1 MVLTKP
7 INAYPIL
14 LRVVLKPPSPA
25 TDPRR
30 GRRCERPCESRDTSA
45 RVIVQCLQFCYNR
58 AMSIT
63 REDVQHIAE
72 LAKLR
77 LTEAEEAR
85 YQEQLSA
92 ILDYAARLNALDTS
106 AISPTATV
114 LPLRSVM
121 RDDVARPSPSADEI
135 LANAPAR
142 VDQAFE
148 VRAVLD

>member
-1 MVLTKP
+1 
-7 INAYPIL
+7 
-14 LRVVLKPPSPA
+14 
-25 TDPRR
+25 
-30 GRRCERPCESRDTSA
+30 
-45 RVIVQCLQFCYNR
+45 
-58 AMSIT
+58 MSIT

-121 RDDVARPSPSADEI
+121 RDDVARPSPSADDI

-142 VDQAFE
+142 ADQAFE

>member
-1 MVLTKP
+1 
-7 INAYPIL
+7 
-14 LRVVLKPPSPA
+14 
-25 TDPRR
+25 
-30 GRRCERPCESRDTSA
+30 
-45 RVIVQCLQFCYNR
+45 
-58 AMSIT
+58 MSIT

>member
-1 MVLTKP
+1 
-7 INAYPIL
+7 
-14 LRVVLKPPSPA
+14 
-25 TDPRR
+25 
-30 GRRCERPCESRDTSA
+30 
-45 RVIVQCLQFCYNR
+45 
-58 AMSIT
+58 MSIT
-63 REDVQHIAE
+63 RDDVQHIAE

-92 ILDYAARLNALDTS
+92 ILDYAERLNALDMS

-114 LPLRSVM
+114 LPLHSVM
-121 RDDVARPSPSADEI
+121 RDDVARPSPSTETM

-142 VDQAFE
+142 VDNAFE